1 MVVVACSTQRCAQQE
16 DGLFMN
22 DAAVAGPA
30 TCGGACSWPD
40 VLLLD
45 DQQVGL
51 FSRPDVGVACC
62 CDEACSRP
70 DVFGAVWS
78 AVWVVVARRNSSNW
92 WRQHWWPRLSTTQH
106 DFNNTGHLE
115 WVEEAA
121 TMEDIQQESECNNNN
136 HSKRIPN

>member
-1 MVVVACSTQRCAQQE
+1 ME
-16 DGLFMN
+16 
-22 DAAVAGPA
+22 
-30 TCGGACSWPD
+30 
-40 VLLLD
+40 
-45 DQQVGL
+45 GL

-78 AVWVVVARRNSSNW
+78 AVWVVVGGGIFLIKKNKLMVGGGLFPARRNSSNW

-106 DFNNTGHLE
+106 GHLE